1 VTVSAARAAECERVL
16 AHAAAWAAREPGV
29 VGALLVGSFARDE
42 ATIDSDVDIVVLSDR
57 ADAYREATD
66 WVTEATGERAPVVR
80 SQCWGPVL
88 ERRVRLAS
96 GLEVEF
102 GFVAPSWAQI
112 DPLDEGT
119 AGVVER
125 GTRTLYDPDG
135 VVSRLATAV
144 SRRGPA

>member
-1 VTVSAARAAECERVL
+1 MTVSAARAAEYERVL
-16 AHAAAWAAREPGV
+16 ARAAAWAARESGV

-42 ATIDSDVDIVVLSDR
+42 ATVDSDVDVVILTDR

-66 WVTEATGERAPVVR
+66 WISEATGENAPVVR
-80 SQCWGPVL
+80 SQYWGPLL

-102 GFVAPSWAQI
+102 GFVAPSWAEI

-119 AGVVER
+119 AGVVAR
-125 GTRTLYDPDG
+125 GVRTLYDPNG
-135 VVSRLATAV
+135 VVSRLAIAV